1 MARWTDAG
9 RPSLTVTTEKQGRWL
24 VFRLQGELMFQNCD
38 ELAQA
43 LDVPADDTTGHSLA
57 VDAFNLEFFDSS
69 GIRCLL
75 SAARRV
81 RSQGGKF
88 VVLDTGRLARRIRW
102 MNLAEQLPVMAALPA

>member
-1 MARWTDAG
+1 MDGCGKAVTDSDNREARPLAGVPVAG
-9 RPSLTVTTEKQGRWL
+9 RADV
-24 VFRLQGELMFQNCD
+24 QNCD